1 MLFLFIITHCVHPPV
16 AITTHSATSMSPE
29 LPSLTL
35 EEFKNA
41 IKDISQ
47 FELETKKQEQK
58 HFIFKLIETNNEL
71 LNEIK
76 KLKEKK
82 DDATFEDKED
92 LIFFQETI
100 MENKNYLLEQIARV
114 ESINNELVSR
124 SLISEQDKKNDE
136 DKLINDINSKDL
148 EGNKKPEQEENALKE
163 EEEEGIYL

>member
-1 MLFLFIITHCVHPPV
+1 
-16 AITTHSATSMSPE
+16 MSSE

-82 DDATFEDKED
+82 DGATFEDKED

-100 MENKNYLLEQIARV
+100 MENKNYLLEKIARV

-148 EGNKKPEQEENALKE
+148 EDNKKPEQEENALKE

>member
-1 MLFLFIITHCVHPPV
+1 
-16 AITTHSATSMSPE
+16 MSSE

-82 DDATFEDKED
+82 DGATFEDKED

-148 EGNKKPEQEENALKE
+148 EDNKKPEQEENALKE

>member
-1 MLFLFIITHCVHPPV
+1 
-16 AITTHSATSMSPE
+16 MSPE

-82 DDATFEDKED
+82 DDATFEDK
-92 LIFFQETI
+92 
-100 MENKNYLLEQIARV
+100 
-114 ESINNELVSR
+114 
-124 SLISEQDKKNDE
+124 
-136 DKLINDINSKDL
+136 
-148 EGNKKPEQEENALKE
+148 
-163 EEEEGIYL
+163 

>member
-1 MLFLFIITHCVHPPV
+1 
-16 AITTHSATSMSPE
+16 MSSE

-82 DDATFEDKED
+82 DEATFEEKED

-114 ESINNELVSR
+114 ESINNELVSQ

-136 DKLINDINSKDL
+136 DKLIHDINSKDL
-148 EGNKKPEQEENALKE
+148 EGNKKPEQEENTLKE
-163 EEEEGIYL
+163 EQEKGIYL

>member
-1 MLFLFIITHCVHPPV
+1 
-16 AITTHSATSMSPE
+16 MSSE

-82 DDATFEDKED
+82 DGATFEDKED

>member
-1 MLFLFIITHCVHPPV
+1 
-16 AITTHSATSMSPE
+16 MSSE

-82 DDATFEDKED
+82 DEATFEEKED

-114 ESINNELVSR
+114 ESINNELVSQ

-148 EGNKKPEQEENALKE
+148 EDNKKPEQEENALKE

>member
-1 MLFLFIITHCVHPPV
+1 
-16 AITTHSATSMSPE
+16 MSSE